1 MARVMWLLL
10 VLRLAAVLEV
20 EFSLG
25 HEDLVSLSPANPVD
39 GILFAELGD
48 LLPPLFI
55 DDSILCVEWTV
66 VDALLDL
73 HPFSSDLTHEEVLHA
88 DTVLHEGDLLCWV
101 GLRAGI
107 EVYDQGIVLHAKG
120 REHIVLQVLRRAINV
135 DTWGTIKELPLIAY
149 SYLDRLP
156 LLRLLAEET
165 IDPAVWEVDEDLFG
179 EQRVAEAL
187 LVGVA
192 DIAIDRTIRI
202 FEGIEHTD
210 GIGF

>member
-1 MARVMWLLL
+1 M
-10 VLRLAAVLEV
+10 LRLAAVLEV

-25 HEDLVSLSPANPVD
+25 REDLVSLSPANPID

-55 DDSILCVEWTV
+55 DDSILCVEWAL

-73 HPFSSDLTHEEVLHA
+73 HPFTSDLTHEKVLHA

-107 EVYDQGIVLHAKG
+107 EVYVQGLVLHAKG
-120 REHIVLQVLRRAINV
+120 REHIVLQILRRAINV

-156 LLRLLAEET
+156 LLRLLAEEG
-165 IDPAVWEVDEDLFG
+165 IDLAIGEVDEDLFG

-187 LVGVA
+187 FVGVA
-192 DIAIDRTIRI
+192 DIAIDRAIKI